1 MPTWLNALNCCHAI
15 GWLDIC
21 ETLNGYMCHLCHVV
35 TNKREKNKNLGL
47 ELKMKKDKK
56 WPEQTGHRWRLWHQS
71 KEREWGGVVVQRQA
85 SGSGFSHQ
93 HQSCNICL
101 LVSLWYCASLSG
113 CSRSLPC
120 SSCSVCMCGF
130 KSVKC
135 IYFSNAAS
143 YRVSIRP
150 YMCGCAAPSVSLPH
164 RPSQRSSLIRVIG
177 RCSEPSMFSAN

>member
-1 MPTWLNALNCCHAI
+1 MTRANWPQM
-15 GWLDIC
+15 
-21 ETLNGYMCHLCHVV
+21 EVV
-35 TNKREKNKNLGL
+35 TSIEG
-47 ELKMKKDKK
+47 EGM
-56 WPEQTGHRWRLWHQS
+56 RWCCRSEAGFWQIN
-71 KEREWGGVVVQRQA
+71 
-85 SGSGFSHQ
+85 GSGFSHQ

-177 RCSEPSMFSAN
+177 RCSESSMFSAN

>member
-1 MPTWLNALNCCHAI
+1 MTRANWPQM
-15 GWLDIC
+15 
-21 ETLNGYMCHLCHVV
+21 EVV
-35 TNKREKNKNLGL
+35 TSIEG
-47 ELKMKKDKK
+47 EGM
-56 WPEQTGHRWRLWHQS
+56 RWCCRSEAGFWQIN
-71 KEREWGGVVVQRQA
+71 
-85 SGSGFSHQ
+85 GSGFSHQ

-143 YRVSIRP
+143 YRVSLD
-150 YMCGCAAPSVSLPH
+150 AAVSPVCFQPINSE
-164 RPSQRSSLIRVIG
+164 RDSSEGTRDVSHVSK
-177 RCSEPSMFSAN
+177 CQSAQPNGAEQ